1 MSFMENKPIIKMPTI
16 KLGCMSWTGAM
27 LSIAIIIVRA
37 FQNGAQP
44 IENWSAFSWFL
55 MLLPIAFP
63 FLFWTLLFAMWFV
76 GYVLVIAFSKN

>member
-1 MSFMENKPIIKMPTI
+1 
-16 KLGCMSWTGAM
+16 MSWTGAM
-27 LSIAIIIVRA
+27 LSIAIIIIRA

-63 FLFWTLLFAMWFV
+63 FLFWILLLSIWFV
-76 GYVLVIAFSKN
+76 GYVLTTTFSKN

>member
-1 MSFMENKPIIKMPTI
+1 
-16 KLGCMSWTGAM
+16 MSWTGAM
-27 LSIAIIIVRA
+27 MSIAIIIVRA

-63 FLFWTLLFAMWFV
+63 FLFWILLFSIWFV
-76 GYVLVIAFSKN
+76 CYVLVTTFSKN